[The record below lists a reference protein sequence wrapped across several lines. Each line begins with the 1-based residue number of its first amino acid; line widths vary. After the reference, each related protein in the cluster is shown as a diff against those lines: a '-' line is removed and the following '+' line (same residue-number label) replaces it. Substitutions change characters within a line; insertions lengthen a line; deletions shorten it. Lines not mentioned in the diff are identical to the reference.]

1 VARNNT
7 YAMHTR
13 RLAAIIMG
21 AWLAG
26 MVLMLVV
33 PERNLASVDELLRTP
48 SPKAQGILEK
58 VEEVNARPLLIHH
71 ASELNRWLV
80 RNWERVQL
88 GLGVALSLCLF
99 FGVEGKR
106 FTLVLCLLMLA
117 TVVFLHWFLTPEMEK
132 LAEVVDFVAP
142 SEASVARDR
151 FRSLQAGYFTA
162 EGIQLVLG
170 LLLAGGLL
178 SRRRRR
184 HSVEIE

>member
-1 VARNNT
+1 
-7 YAMHTR
+7 MHTR

-33 PERNLASVDELLRTP
+33 PVKNLASVDELLQTP
-48 SPKAQGILEK
+48 SPKAKGVLEK
-58 VEEVNARPLLIHH
+58 VEEVNARPLLIHY
-71 ASELNRWLV
+71 ASGLNRWLA

-88 GLGVALSLCLF
+88 GLGVALSLCLLL
-99 FGVEGKR
+99 GVEGKR
-106 FTLVLCLLMLA
+106 FTVVLCLLMLA

-132 LAEVVDFVAP
+132 LAEAVDFAVPNEP
-142 SEASVARDR
+142 SGARDR
-151 FRSLQAGYFTA
+151 MRSLQAGYSGA
-162 EGIQLVLG
+162 ENIKLVMG

-184 HSVEIE
+184 RSVEIE